1 MKEWFSAIGQ
11 WIADAFTRDGF
22 AHRVLGLPEL
32 ASANGKAVDDLM
44 VYLHWLML
52 VLFVGWIIYFGY
64 VLWRFSAARNPKA
77 DYEGSK
83 SPLPKCSEIGVVVIE
98 AILLL
103 GIALP
108 LWAKNVSHFPKPEDA
123 TVIQIMA
130 QQFGWNVRYAGPD
143 GKFGRQDMKLVADN
157 NIFGV
162 DPADAGG
169 KDDIQYY
176 NGDIHVVVNKPVLI
190 YLSSKDVIHS
200 LKLVAMRITQ
210 DAIPGM
216 RIPLTFTPNKIGRYQ
231 IECAQ
236 LCGGSHAAMAG
247 GFLVVQSQA
256 DYEAWLKSK
265 SGGTRLEDLQ

>member
-1 MKEWFSAIGQ
+1 MKDW
-11 WIADAFTRDGF
+11 F
-22 AHRVLGLPEL
+22 AHNVLGLPEL
-32 ASANGKAVDDLM
+32 ASSNGQAVDNLM

-64 VLWRFSAARNPKA
+64 VLFRFSAARHKKA
-77 DYEGSK
+77 SYEGSTSK
-83 SPLPKCSEIGVVVIE
+83 VPSYVELAIVGIE
-98 AILLL
+98 AVLLL
-103 GIALP
+103 GIAVP
-108 LWAKNVSHFPKPEDA
+108 LWAKNVQQFPKPEDA

-143 GKFGRQDMKLVADN
+143 GKFGRQDMKLIADT

-162 DPADAGG
+162 DSADPAG
-169 KDDIQYY
+169 KDDIQFY

-210 DAIPGM
+210 DAIPGL
-216 RIPLTFTPNKIGRYQ
+216 RIPLTLTPNKIGRYQ

-236 LCGGSHAAMAG
+236 LCGGGHAAMSG
-247 GFLVVQSQA
+247 GFLVVQSQP
-256 DYEAWLKSK
+256 DFEAWLKSK